1 MAFIFH
7 RDVAIP
13 LWAVAFVAV
22 ALSAPPRMMPSLIAL
37 VAVVVIGSMM
47 PAIVRSLRTSR
58 PWVDVLPAV
67 VRDPPP
73 ARIMMTAGTRTPTL
87 DEVIDANTPDTDH
100 TADLVRMDDDG
111 GRQMTPAG
119 RTDGGLTDTIR
130 GFPEHS
136 QART

>member
-7 RDVAIP
+7 RGVAIP

-37 VAVVVIGSMM
+37 LGIVVIGSTM
-47 PAIVRSLRTSR
+47 PAIVQRLRTSR

-67 VRDPPP
+67 VHDPPP
-73 ARIMMTAGTRTPTL
+73 ARIMMTAGTLTRTL
-87 DEVIDANTPDTDH
+87 DEVIDASTPDTDD

-119 RTDGGLTDTIR
+119 APMTA
-130 GFPEHS
+130 S
-136 QART
+136 QTRSEAPQNSRR